1 MATVRAT
8 VFENVTPGS
17 RFEEYRKGDQLVLVG
32 TFEVGGDSIEAAL
45 EDLFWVGNKQG
56 PDSAGRRWPL
66 DRRSMSVGDLVV
78 VEGETYAVD
87 IVGFKAV

>member
-1 MATVRAT
+1 MATVRVTA
-8 VFENVTPGS
+8 FENVTPGS
-17 RFEEYRKGDQLVLVG
+17 RFEEYRPDADLKLVG

-45 EDLFWVGNKQG
+45 EDMFWVGNKQG
-56 PDSAGRRWPL
+56 PDSAGARWPL